1 MNIVNEMELNMKQ
14 KTYKLHTDPGHGW
27 LAVRRKELVELGI
40 ADKITRYSYV
50 KGETAYLEEDC
61 DLATFFTA
69 YRAKH
74 GVDPVYTES
83 FREKTFVRN
92 CEPYSVDTTI
102 TIQAPKTTRRY
113 SVLNQVRQA
122 RVIKVPTKAMMELTG
137 AQVEVSEELTTS
149 EARKIRDAWNRKHAH
164 LSYDGK

>member
-1 MNIVNEMELNMKQ
+1 MNKGNKM

-92 CEPYSVDTTI
+92 CDPYTGAADRTVTI
-102 TIQAPKTTRRY
+102 TVPPTALVKL
-113 SVLNQVRQA
+113 VGA
-122 RVIKVPTKAMMELTG
+122 KIKVEANDIKLT
-137 AQVEVSEELTTS
+137 AK
-149 EARKIRDAWNRKHAH
+149 EAAKIRAEFNAKVKAA
-164 LSYDGK
+164 YEAN

>member
-1 MNIVNEMELNMKQ
+1 M

-92 CEPYSVDTTI
+92 CEPYT
-102 TIQAPKTTRRY
+102 
-113 SVLNQVRQA
+113 NQPVAQKDRTV
-122 RVIKVPTKAMMELTG
+122 VIKVPTTAMAKLVG
-137 AQVEVSEELTTS
+137 AKIEVSEEMTAA
-149 EARKIRDAWNRKHAH
+149 EARKVRDAWNRKHAH
-164 LSYDGK
+164 LSYDGE